1 MGQPCRSPHR
11 ETIVADQLPPK
22 VLELLED
29 LKLVEDRNDR
39 LLTLVDF
46 ADRFQEVPAR
56 LAERPF
62 PESNHVQRCESDAYV
77 FCEKLDDGTLKFHF
91 AVENPQGI
99 SAKAMAVIIDETVSG
114 ETQETVAQL
123 PTDLVYKIFGKEL
136 SMGKG
141 QGLMGMIELVKIL
154 AKKATLADQL

>member
-1 MGQPCRSPHR
+1 MA
-11 ETIVADQLPPK
+11 TNLPPK
-22 VLELLED
+22 VAELVED

-46 ADRFQEVPAR
+46 ADRFKEVPPEIAT
-56 LAERPF
+56 RPF
-62 PESNHVQRCESDAYV
+62 SESNHVQRCESEAYV
-77 FCEKLDDGTLKFHF
+77 FAEPDSKGGVKFHF

-99 SAKAMAVIIDETVSG
+99 SAKAMAVILDETLSG
-114 ETQETVAQL
+114 ESPDVVAL
-123 PTDLVYKIFGKEL
+123 VPTDLVYEVFGKEL

-154 AKKATLADQL
+154 AKKVKIEQLSRE